1 MKICEKCGEKMVYRA
16 GEWMCQS
23 CYNKAHW
30 HCEFCGKGNDGEVR
44 ESMFYAGVAIHAP
57 YSKESYFASLSY
69 EKVLRFG
76 LSNQD
81 VDNNKDI
88 PIKYCPF
95 CGKEL

>member
-44 ESMFYAGVAIHAP
+44 ESMFYAGMPFMLLIQKSHILRVFP
-57 YSKESYFASLSY
+57 MKR
-69 EKVLRFG
+69 EKRF
-76 LSNQD
+76 
-81 VDNNKDI
+81 
-88 PIKYCPF
+88 
-95 CGKEL
+95 